1 MKISSLKKLIIS
13 QKRIIELI
21 QILVGTAIM
30 GVAIGMFL
38 LPNQLSSGGFTG
50 IATIIFYLF
59 KLPVGTV
66 VLILNVPLF
75 IWAFFKIG
83 RNFFIKGVAELYY
96 YLILLSILGILIH
109 LQMIG
114 F

>member
-1 MKISSLKKLIIS
+1 MTFSSLRKIIIS
-13 QKRIIELI
+13 QRRIIELI
-21 QILVGTAIM
+21 QILAGTAIM

-66 VLILNVPLF
+66 VLILKENYC
-75 IWAFFKIG
+75 WADGSTGNKIITWE
-83 RNFFIKGVAELYY
+83 IK
-96 YLILLSILGILIH
+96 
-109 LQMIG
+109 
-114 F
+114 